1 MWEVYLPPRAMVT
14 YRLRLL
20 LKTTS
25 GSVFLWQLESMMFT
39 AHVVTK
45 GHRDGYTGSGTAP
58 VAMVETENCAVAG
71 VMMIWVTLTET
82 SMSLPG
88 ATTGSLVL
96 PPPT

>member
-1 MWEVYLPPRAMVT
+1 
-14 YRLRLL
+14 
-20 LKTTS
+20 
-25 GSVFLWQLESMMFT
+25 MFT

-82 SMSLPG
+82 SKWSVPWTHVTARSHDWIPG
-88 ATTGSLVL
+88 STTTYLAL
-96 PPPT
+96 W